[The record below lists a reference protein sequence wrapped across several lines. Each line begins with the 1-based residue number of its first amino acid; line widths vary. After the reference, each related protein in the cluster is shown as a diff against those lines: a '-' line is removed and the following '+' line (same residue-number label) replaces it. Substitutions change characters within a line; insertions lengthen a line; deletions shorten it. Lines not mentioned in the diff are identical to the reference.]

1 MNNLYLD
8 TNLFL
13 YLSES
18 SSPYHQECLKLIKYC
33 QKNKIA
39 LVTST
44 ETIQEIIHFTKNT
57 KQLEKG
63 LKVAQKTLQLVSE
76 LLPINQTTIEIYL
89 KKTSIYKT
97 SSSRDLIHLAVCL
110 ENKIDSVITFDKDFE
125 RFGEIKAIKPK
136 DITD

>member
-8 TNLFL
+8 TNFFL
-13 YLSES
+13 YLSEF
-18 SSPYHQECLKLIKYC
+18 SSPFYQECFQLIKYC
-33 QKNKIA
+33 KVNKIT

-63 LKVAQKTLQLVSE
+63 LQTAQKTLELVNE
-76 LLPINQTTIEIYL
+76 ILPINQITIEIYL
-89 KKTSIYKT
+89 KKAAIYKT

-110 ENKIDSVITFDKDFE
+110 ENKIKNLITFDKDFE
-125 RFGEIKAIKPK
+125 KFKELEILQPK
-136 DITD
+136 NITT

>member
-8 TNLFL
+8 TNFFL
-13 YLSES
+13 YLSDS
-18 SSPYHQECLKLIKYC
+18 SSTFYQECFRLVKHCK
-33 QKNKIA
+33 KNKIP

-63 LKVAQKTLQLVSE
+63 IKVAQKTLQLISE
-76 LLPINQTTIEIYL
+76 ILPVNKRTIEIYL
-89 KKTSIYKT
+89 EKSSIYKT

-110 ENKIDSVITFDKDFE
+110 ENKIDKIVTFDKDFT
-125 RFGEIKAIKPK
+125 RFKEIKILRPQ
-136 DITD
+136 DIIS